1 LPWKIGRSAG
11 IRERN
16 VVDVRGFP
24 LGAFHAT
31 NVGKVVSAYDHDDEK
46 DWDHDDFVVDA
57 LLSPGNSGSP
67 VLAVSCRTGEYEL
80 VGIYHAGY
88 TGGSALNA
96 VVGIDQIRDL
106 MTTLKRSPRL
116 RSDSSQGPDLRD
128 RTRLA
133 EEARSANEQFF
144 PLGSLPASVRARPD
158 GALVFEVLSRDFPL
172 KSHPILVVEDL
183 PPPRPDLFGEV
194 GRLWFGGPQGLKVY
208 GRAELEGDV
217 QGQISRI
224 LDALRRNSL
233 ATFSYRGAARTAMS
247 SREKFEQVV
256 RLERALKRMTHGQR
270 DLTQLAADLGDR
282 LGPHGVDAPV
292 HISDALAIPIA
303 NPAFPNPA
311 ESASGTTRSAPVD
324 GKPPKASPPAVSAER
339 GSAGGGTE

>member
-1 LPWKIGRSAG
+1 
-11 IRERN
+11 

-96 VVGIDQIRDL
+96 VVGIDQVRDL

-116 RSDSSQGPDLRD
+116 RVESSQGPDLRD

-133 EEARSANEQFF
+133 EESRSVTEPFF

-172 KSHPILVVEDL
+172 KSHPILVLEDL
-183 PPPRPDLFGEV
+183 PPQRPDAFGEL

-208 GRAELEGDV
+208 ARAELESDV
-217 QGQISRI
+217 QGQVSRI
-224 LDALRRNSL
+224 LDGLRRNAL
-233 ATFSYRGAARTAMS
+233 ATFSYRGAARSALS
-247 SREKFEQVV
+247 SRERFEQVV

-270 DLTQLAADLGDR
+270 ELTQLAADLGDR
-282 LGPHGVDAPV
+282 LGPHGVDVPV
-292 HISDALAIPIA
+292 HISDAWAIPIA
-303 NPAFPNPA
+303 NPAFPHPS
-311 ESASGTTRSAPVD
+311 ESATGSATT
-324 GKPPKASPPAVSAER
+324 PKGSPPAATAEGGTR
-339 GSAGGGTE
+339 TGGTE